1 MREWWQKL
9 DVSEL
14 VSSMGEP
21 YSKMLGIDLR
31 MGDAE
36 YVKWLLASILYAKP
50 IREESATRTFKEFEA
65 SGLVDAKAIAEA
77 GWDRLVTV
85 LDKGGYTRYDFST
98 AARLLE
104 VFGNLLKEYGGSL
117 QRLYEAS
124 ADEEDLERRLMG
136 LGRGVG
142 PITVSIFLR
151 DMRSVW
157 PKARPKPTPRVRKA
171 MSLLGIGNL
180 EDYARRHGLDIV
192 RLETAL
198 HRYSRTL
205 KERPQ

>member
-1 MREWWQKL
+1 M
-9 DVSEL
+9 DVHEL
-14 VSSMGEP
+14 VDRMGEP

-31 MGDAE
+31 RGDAE

-50 IREESATRTFKEFEA
+50 IREESAARTFREFKA
-65 SGLVDAKAIAEA
+65 SGLVNAGAIVEA
-77 GWDRLVTV
+77 GWDRLVKV

-98 AARLLE
+98 ATKLLD
-104 VFGNLLKEYGGSL
+104 VFGSLLKDYGGSL

-124 ADEEDLERRLMG
+124 RDSEDLERRLMG
-136 LGRGVG
+136 LGKGIG
-142 PITVSIFLR
+142 PVTVSIFLR

-157 PKARPKPTPRVRKA
+157 PKARPKPTPRVKRS
-171 MSLLGIGNL
+171 MDMLGIVDL
-180 EDYARRHGLDIV
+180 EDYARRQGLDIV

-205 KERPQ
+205 SPPHF